1 MRLKLLIVF
10 FFSNSALTVKTILIL
25 ILHPRHHL
33 ACCFSSNILCCCFDT
48 VECHGKW
55 TVQLKYLQAEKPVY
69 TVPKTC
75 VHTVPKTC
83 VHCPKNKL
91 KLHLKHQP
99 FTVAAGANCFGLLGH
114 FAHLQLATLHL
125 AIYNSL
131 I

>member
-1 MRLKLLIVF
+1 MYTL
-10 FFSNSALTVKTILIL
+10 S
-25 ILHPRHHL
+25 
-33 ACCFSSNILCCCFDT
+33 
-48 VECHGKW
+48 
-55 TVQLKYLQAEKPVY
+55 QKPVY

-114 FAHLQLATLHL
+114 FANLQLATLHL